1 MRTPWTRRPPP
12 SFRTQIGPAG
22 LYEDCVAPSSYYK
35 APRPPRMAD
44 GSDGLYEDCVGPSS
58 YYKAQGI
65 PVRIGGLL
73 ANGQLFV
80 TVLPKVG
87 GMSIAKHVPSNP
99 IMIRPKP
106 VVPVVK

>member
-1 MRTPWTRRPPP
+1 M
-12 SFRTQIGPAG
+12 
-22 LYEDCVAPSSYYK
+22 
-35 APRPPRMAD
+35 
-44 GSDGLYEDCVGPSS
+44 
-58 YYKAQGI
+58 
-65 PVRIGGLL
+65 L

-87 GMSIAKHVPSNP
+87 GMRMAKHVPSNP

>member
-1 MRTPWTRRPPP
+1 
-12 SFRTQIGPAG
+12 
-22 LYEDCVAPSSYYK
+22 
-35 APRPPRMAD
+35 MAD
-44 GSDGLYEDCVGPSS
+44 GSDGLYEDCVRPSS

-65 PVRIGGLL
+65 PVRIWGLL

-80 TVLPKVG
+80 TGFPKVG
-87 GMSIAKHVPSNP
+87 GMRIAKHVTINP

>member
-1 MRTPWTRRPPP
+1 
-12 SFRTQIGPAG
+12 
-22 LYEDCVAPSSYYK
+22 
-35 APRPPRMAD
+35 MAD

-65 PVRIGGLL
+65 PVRIWGLL

-80 TVLPKVG
+80 AVRPKVG
-87 GMSIAKHVPSNP
+87 GVSIAKHVTSNP

-106 VVPVVK
+106 VAPVVK